1 MLIPAKLKKA
11 NGLVSGLKGEGKVM
25 KLEKVAALVGGSIVG
40 DGGIEISDVRG
51 IEDAGEGHVTF
62 VAKKKFLPLL
72 AKCKASAVIVDQEIE
87 SEVAQIVT
95 ANPMQAFAKLL
106 AAFHPEAKPQ
116 PHIDSKA
123 VIGQNV
129 TLGKNV
135 TVFPFVFIGDNVS
148 IGEGAV
154 LHPGVVVGPDCRI
167 GKNTVLHPNVT
178 LYRKTHLGNHV
189 ILHAGVV
196 IGADGFG
203 YTPDEK
209 GEHHKIPQI
218 GQVNVE
224 DHVEI
229 GANTCID
236 RATIGSTTV
245 KRGTKIDNLVQI
257 AHNCTIGEHSI
268 LVSQVGMAGSCTLG
282 HHVVLAGQ
290 VGLADHVTIGDQA
303 ILTAQSGT
311 FRDVES
317 KDVQAGS
324 PSVPV
329 NTWRKYVTLLPKLPQ
344 LARKIKDLEAR
355 LNAIE
360 KK

>member
-1 MLIPAKLKKA
+1 
-11 NGLVSGLKGEGKVM
+11 M
-25 KLEKVAALVGGSIVG
+25 KLEKVAALVGGSLKG
-40 DGGIEISDVRG
+40 NGEIEISDARG
-51 IEDAGEGHVTF
+51 IEDAGQGQVTF
-62 VAKKKFLPLL
+62 VAKKKFLRLL
-72 AKCKASAVIVDQEIE
+72 SESKASAVIVDREIDTDLP
-87 SEVAQIVT
+87 QIVV
-95 ANPMQAFAKLL
+95 ANPMLAFAKLL
-106 AAFHPEAKPQ
+106 NVFHPEPQ
-116 PHIDSKA
+116 PQPNIDSRA
-123 VIGQNV
+123 VMGENVKLGANV
-129 TLGKNV
+129 TI
-135 TVFPFVFIGDNVS
+135 FPYVCIGDNVS
-148 IGEGAV
+148 IGEGAI
-154 LHPGVVVGPDCRI
+154 LHPGVVVGPDCSI
-167 GKNTVLHPNVT
+167 GKSAVLHPNVT
-178 LYRKTHLGNHV
+178 LYRKTTLGNRV

-203 YTPDEK
+203 YTLDEK
-209 GEHHKIPQI
+209 GEHYKIPQI
-218 GQVNVE
+218 GQVVIE
-224 DHVEI
+224 DDVEI

-236 RATIGSTTV
+236 RATLGATIV

-268 LVSQVGMAGSCTLG
+268 LVSQVGLAGSCTLG

-317 KDVQAGS
+317 KDVQGGS

-344 LARKIKDLEAR
+344 LTRKIKDLEAR

>member
-1 MLIPAKLKKA
+1 
-11 NGLVSGLKGEGKVM
+11 M
-25 KLEKVAALVGGSIVG
+25 KLNNIAALVGGSLKG
-40 DGGIEISDVRG
+40 DGEIEISDVRG

-62 VAKKKFLPLL
+62 VVKKKFIKQL
-72 AKCKASAVIVDQEIE
+72 AQSKASAVIVDQELDLD
-87 SEVAQIVT
+87 VAQIIT

-106 AAFHPEAKPQ
+106 SAFHPETQ
-116 PHIDSKA
+116 PEPHVDSRA
-123 VIGQNV
+123 AIGQNV
-129 TLGKNV
+129 KLGDNV
-135 TVFPFVFIGDNVS
+135 TIFPFVFIGDNVS
-148 IGEGAV
+148 IGDGTV
-154 LHPGVVVGPDCRI
+154 LHPGVVVGPDCQL
-167 GKNTVLHPNVT
+167 GENAVLHPNVT
-178 LYRKTHLGNHV
+178 LYRKTILGNRV

-203 YTPDEK
+203 YTVDEK
-209 GEHHKIPQI
+209 GEHYKIPQI
-218 GQVNVE
+218 GQVVIE
-224 DHVEI
+224 DDVEI

-236 RATIGSTTV
+236 RATLGATIV

-311 FRDVES
+311 FRDIES
-317 KDVQAGS
+317 KGVYGGS

-329 NTWRKYVTLLPKLPQ
+329 NTWRKYVTLLPKLPD
-344 LARKIKDLEAR
+344 LSRKIKDLESR